1 MSSSQ
6 KPASSYTNH
15 WGREGGGLE
24 PDPSGYDALVTRNN
38 PLRLTR
44 NRLTACCDEVDPY
57 SILKSHGC
65 LLRRPQ
71 KEDRR
76 SRRKASNEKERGR
89 PSVWGE
95 PLLSQAL
102 REEVSPRKLAFAR
115 QSTRPKPEDRRVCQE
130 TAGSRPQGAALRKA
144 PPEVR
149 VPQSTG
155 GIEGEQIYSLPRSQT
170 DRVHQKKRA
179 VGASERNEWLRA
191 AWKVTVAGVLDPRR
205 LVFVDEC
212 GTHVSLA
219 PVYGYSARGERVRLK
234 VPRNRGKNTTLL
246 ASMSTEGMGSCLA
259 VEGSTTAEVF
269 EAYLE
274 YFLAPELK
282 EGQVVVMD
290 NLAAHK
296 PHRVRELIEDRGCEL
311 MYLPSY
317 SPDYN
322 PIEEAFSKI
331 KGVLRDA
338 QARTR
343 RTLVEAMGQA
353 LSTVTTQDATGFFEH
368 CGYPHLVGQPL

>member
-1 MSSSQ
+1 
-6 KPASSYTNH
+6 
-15 WGREGGGLE
+15 
-24 PDPSGYDALVTRNN
+24 
-38 PLRLTR
+38 
-44 NRLTACCDEVDPY
+44 
-57 SILKSHGC
+57 
-65 LLRRPQ
+65 
-71 KEDRR
+71 
-76 SRRKASNEKERGR
+76 
-89 PSVWGE
+89 
-95 PLLSQAL
+95 
-102 REEVSPRKLAFAR
+102 
-115 QSTRPKPEDRRVCQE
+115 
-130 TAGSRPQGAALRKA
+130 
-144 PPEVR
+144 
-149 VPQSTG
+149 
-155 GIEGEQIYSLPRSQT
+155 
-170 DRVHQKKRA
+170 

-191 AWKVTVAGVLDPRR
+191 AWKVTVTGVLDPRR

-246 ASMSTEGMGSCLA
+246 ASMSTEGMGPCLA
-259 VEGSTTAEVF
+259 VEGSTTSEVF

-274 YFLAPELK
+274 HSLAPKLK

-296 PHRVRELIEDRGCEL
+296 PDRVRELIEDRGCEL
-311 MYLPSY
+311 VYLPPY

-353 LSTVTTQDATGFFEH
+353 LSTVTAQDATGFFEH

>member
-1 MSSSQ
+1 MILQ
-6 KPASSYTNH
+6 RVAM
-15 WGREGGGLE
+15 
-24 PDPSGYDALVTRNN
+24 
-38 PLRLTR
+38 RLTHIASWS
-44 NRLTACCDEVDPY
+44 LMDAY
-57 SILKSHGC
+57 S
-65 LLRRPQ
+65 
-71 KEDRR
+71 ED
-76 SRRKASNEKERGR
+76 
-89 PSVWGE
+89 
-95 PLLSQAL
+95 
-102 REEVSPRKLAFAR
+102 
-115 QSTRPKPEDRRVCQE
+115 
-130 TAGSRPQGAALRKA
+130 LRKKIVEAVEKRGMKKSEAARLFGVSLSSVKRYVRKFRQA
-144 PPEVR
+144 PPEMR

-219 PVYGYSARGERVRLK
+219 RIYGYSARGERVRLK

-246 ASMSTEGMGSCLA
+246 ASMSTEGMGPCLA
-259 VEGSTTAEVF
+259 DEGSTTAEVF

-274 YFLAPELK
+274 HSLAPKLK

-296 PHRVRELIEDRGCEL
+296 PDSVREVIEDRACEL
-311 MYLPSY
+311 VYLPPY

-353 LSTVTTQDATGFFEH
+353 LSTVTAQDATGFFEH
-368 CGYPHLVGQPL
+368 CGYPHL